1 MAAQQHML
9 KQMIEQA
16 THAHIAQEE
25 AKVRVK
31 GLGWAETLIAR
42 PLLHERGGLRFR
54 MNWMRMRLQSCT
66 VSSSCAIHKYIYI

>member
-25 AKVRVK
+25 AKVRMIPPPPCSYFFFS
-31 GLGWAETLIAR
+31 THCTPTYPPFI
-42 PLLHERGGLRFR
+42 FR
-54 MNWMRMRLQSCT
+54 
-66 VSSSCAIHKYIYI
+66 KK